1 MYSTFYSHNRNS
13 PGDRTCWTARTL
25 FGPRPPNCTDPC
37 VSDISGDQDFNI
49 VMNKFLFSFLLFL
62 DLEGW
67 VIRVKEKESCLPCW
81 ETDRIVTADR
91 SPMRGLSD
99 PYSSAGNPRRFCESF
114 SILAPP
120 SYSENNNRLKSF
132 DYVVSR
138 VFGRSSACKLCSE
151 GGGMKIFAWRGS
163 GSRRKASNTRLHP
176 RKRKIDDGNRC
187 REGEGSKKPQTRGT
201 RRESLE
207 GIQKLSR
214 RGNGN
219 CIVSEN
225 TRIQEV
231 GSFVI
236 RD

>member
-1 MYSTFYSHNRNS
+1 
-13 PGDRTCWTARTL
+13 
-25 FGPRPPNCTDPC
+25 
-37 VSDISGDQDFNI
+37 
-49 VMNKFLFSFLLFL
+49 
-62 DLEGW
+62 
-67 VIRVKEKESCLPCW
+67 
-81 ETDRIVTADR
+81 
-91 SPMRGLSD
+91 
-99 PYSSAGNPRRFCESF
+99 
-114 SILAPP
+114 
-120 SYSENNNRLKSF
+120 
-132 DYVVSR
+132 
-138 VFGRSSACKLCSE
+138 
-151 GGGMKIFAWRGS
+151 MKIFGSRGS
-163 GSRRKASNTRLHP
+163 GSRRKASNTR
-176 RKRKIDDGNRC
+176 KREIDDGNRC